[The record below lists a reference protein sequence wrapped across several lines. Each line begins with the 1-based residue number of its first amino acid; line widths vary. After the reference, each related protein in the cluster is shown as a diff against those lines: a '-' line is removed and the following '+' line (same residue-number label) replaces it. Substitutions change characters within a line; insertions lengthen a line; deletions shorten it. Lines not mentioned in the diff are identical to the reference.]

1 MRVAS
6 FDIHYLNYAQG
17 TLILERDFTDSELEE
32 LIARL
37 DHEIVS
43 SAEYRS
49 DFILSVY
56 RGKEIGF
63 YSDVVTDEQRRYDP
77 VVAKD
82 IEHVS
87 EVIRSALG
95 KSQAARGKLNEYIAV
110 EFFKAVG
117 YVARRAGIEMDHEKV
132 DVIAERDGVKTYVQ
146 VKSGRIGDG
155 ELRKFMNSVAE
166 IDAHGEKRAAIVARS
181 FSPMSEFVR
190 TELQAQHGFPLQ
202 LFDVGQ
208 VLELVPEFKKSIG

>member
-1 MRVAS
+1 M
-6 FDIHYLNYAQG
+6 
-17 TLILERDFTDSELEE
+17 ERDFTDSELEE
-32 LIARL
+32 LVARL

-43 SAEYRS
+43 SVEPRS

-56 RGKEIGF
+56 RGDEIGF
-63 YSDVVTDEQRRYDP
+63 YSDVVTDEQRRYEP

-95 KSQAARGKLNEYIAV
+95 RSQAAREKLNEYIVV
-110 EFFKAVG
+110 EFFTAVG
-117 YVARRAGIEMDHEKV
+117 YVAKRAGIEMDHKKV
-132 DVIAERDGVKTYVQ
+132 DVIAERDGIKTYIQ

-155 ELRKFMNSVAE
+155 EVRKFMSSVAE
-166 IDAHGEKRAAIVARS
+166 IDAQDEKRAAIVAKS
-181 FSPMSEFVR
+181 FSPISEFVR

-202 LFDVGQ
+202 LFDVAQ
-208 VLELVPEFKKSIG
+208 VLEVVPEFKSSIE